1 MINQYSQYKKQSVKT
16 MTPVE
21 IVIKLYSEIE
31 RQLAIGVKCVEDKD
45 YRKSNAAFIKAEDC
59 IDALREALDMSVP
72 ISQNLEALYIFF
84 YKEIVKAN
92 VSKDC
97 TEIQKIIP
105 MVAELRD
112 AFTQI
117 SQMTREEIEAQEKAN
132 KKKGLFSGDSKA

>member
-1 MINQYSQYKKQSVKT
+1 MMNQYSQYKKQSVQT

-31 RQLAIGVKCVEDKD
+31 RQLAIAIKCVEDKD
-45 YRKSNAAFIKAEDC
+45 YKKSNDAFIKAEDC

-72 ISQNLEALYIFF
+72 ISHNLESLYIFF
-84 YKEIVKAN
+84 YKEMVKAN

-97 TEIQKIIP
+97 KEIEKIIP
-105 MVAELRD
+105 MIADLRD

-117 SQMTREEIEAQEKAN
+117 SQMTREEIEAQDKAN
-132 KKKGLFSGDSKA
+132 HKKGLFSDKP

>member
-1 MINQYSQYKKQSVKT
+1 MVNQYSQYKKQSVQT

-31 RQLAIGVKCVEDKD
+31 RQLAIGIKFVEDKD
-45 YRKSNAAFIKAEDC
+45 FRKSNEAFIKAENC
-59 IDALREALDMSVP
+59 IDAVREALDMSVP
-72 ISQNLEALYIFF
+72 ISKNLESLYIFF

-97 TEIQKIIP
+97 TEIEKIIP
-105 MVAELRD
+105 MIADLRD

-132 KKKGLFSGDSKA
+132 HKKGLFAGDT

>member
-1 MINQYSQYKKQSVKT
+1 MVNPYSAYKKQSVST

-31 RQLAIGVKCVEDKD
+31 RQLAIGVDAVEGGEKVDIKRCND
-45 YRKSNAAFIKAEDC
+45 AFLKAEDC

-72 ISQNLEALYIFF
+72 IAHNLEQLYVFF

-92 VSKDC
+92 VHKDC
-97 TEIQKIIP
+97 TEIKKIIP
-105 MVAELRD
+105 MIGELRD

-117 SQMTREEIEAQEKAN
+117 SQMTKEEIEAQAKAN
-132 KKKGLFSGDSKA
+132 EKK